1 MLDQDYELKL
11 PWMQWTKDGPTGG
24 GRPSMRSR
32 EDKNWSKMKTETLNT
47 QKLRTFVRF
56 FLLKDEPAQPLFK
69 KKKKKKRTICTH
81 HKGHLRWLSQQNPS
95 ALCFNCPWTRHCSS
109 PSGSGGNFL
118 KLLHCGEE
126 HIIVPPLFS
135 RWYKECVI
143 WIYII
148 LRAAAK
154 PLNINSF
161 DSSRAQIQAEG
172 RVLISYTVVSLS
184 FSPALL
190 CSSHTLR
197 SASQ

>member
-1 MLDQDYELKL
+1 MNPL
-11 PWMQWTKDGPTGG
+11 
-24 GRPSMRSR
+24 SR
-32 EDKNWSKMKTETLNT
+32 CS
-47 QKLRTFVRF
+47 
-56 FLLKDEPAQPLFK
+56 K
-69 KKKKKKRTICTH
+69 KKKEKKRTICTH

-190 CSSHTLR
+190 CSSHTVLR
-197 SASQ
+197 FTITRPCMFSTESVLVSKSLGSTGVNDVYVLFLLVQN